1 MEVGTKVRIR
11 PDVLVG
17 TVNLSAYRNQ
27 IGIVVK
33 VVADRIT
40 DKPEEQK
47 TADLYLVQFDDFQ
60 VVLLYEYEIERAR
73 SEKLCK
79 AF

>member
-1 MEVGTKVRIR
+1 MVVGTKVRIR

-17 TVNLSAYRNQ
+17 TVNLSVYRNQ

-33 VVADRIT
+33 VVPDRLT

>member
-33 VVADRIT
+33 VVPDRLT

-47 TADLYLVQFDDFQ
+47 TADLYSVQFDDYQ
-60 VVLLYEYEIERAR
+60 VILLYEYEIERAS

>member
-17 TVNLSAYRNQ
+17 TVNLSVYRNQ

-33 VVADRIT
+33 VVPDRLT

>member
-1 MEVGTKVRIR
+1 MVVGTKVRIR

-17 TVNLSAYRNQ
+17 TVNLSVYRNQ

>member
-17 TVNLSAYRNQ
+17 TVNLSVYRNQ